1 MITIKELARELG
13 ISPSTVSIVL
23 NGKSVE
29 RKISKETQEKVIQ
42 AAARHGY
49 QANIAAR
56 RLKSRYGADELQIA
70 IFWAQDFRASMMAR
84 FLEGVRKQLDEQ
96 GRQVR
101 LAVYPYESGK
111 LKDVHALFSA
121 SDCHAAIVG
130 NASESD
136 LEYLKQVPPIIPTVL
151 YNRTSDRFSSAT
163 MDHTQIGML
172 AADALADNGVKSAC
186 IVWNHSIFSMM
197 DARVQAFSAQ
207 AKKRGIEM
215 IGTYFCNG
223 SAMDSCGLMKSLLTQ
238 YGTDKIPDGIFCGS
252 SMTAHGVLRALWENR
267 IEIPTRIKLIGVGNG
282 LEEDDE
288 CTIPSLS
295 VIRIHMEKVAAECV
309 KILMDQ
315 VDGKTHGICNR
326 VFSVE
331 YVPRET
337 CGPLCPFT

>member
-29 RKISKETQEKVIQ
+29 RKISKEMQERVIQ
-42 AAARHGY
+42 AATQHGY

-56 RLKSRYGADELQIA
+56 RLKGRYGADELQIA
-70 IFWAQDFRASMMAR
+70 IFWALDFRASMMAR

-96 GRQVR
+96 ERQIR

-111 LKDVHALFSA
+111 LKKAHALFSA

-151 YNRTSDRFSSAT
+151 YNRASDSFSGAT
-163 MDHTQIGML
+163 MDHTQIGVL
-172 AADALADNGVKSAC
+172 AANALADNGVKRAC
-186 IVWNHSIFSMM
+186 VVWNRSVFSMM
-197 DARVQAFSAQ
+197 DARVQAFTAQ

-215 IGTYFCNG
+215 AGTYFCNG
-223 SAMDSCGLMKSLLTQ
+223 VATDSCGLMKSLLMQ
-238 YGTDKIPDGIFCGS
+238 HRADEMPDGIFCGS

-267 IEIPTRIKLIGVGNG
+267 IDVPARIKLIGVGNG

-315 VDGKTHGICNR
+315 VDGKTHQICNR
-326 VFSVE
+326 IFPVE

-337 CGPLCPFT
+337 CGPLRSFP